1 MKKVLLCLVT
11 ILIAW
16 NIFALKNWQIHTN
29 STHIYEIEQVD
40 SKIYIASWGGL
51 EVFDLNTNEFEKKYT
66 TIDGLS
72 KNDIRALDYF
82 AEREE
87 FLFGT
92 YGGGVNRMSNNEFQ
106 MPINEIIGLASDY
119 VNKIG
124 HQDSLIFIATKEGLS
139 LFVNNPDF
147 PFPFLVDNYNVENG
161 LSANNIT
168 SFQIADNEYLYC
180 GSEFGLDY
188 VHIDSIGFINSWHH
202 LNTENSLLPSNNI
215 SSISIKGNKIAIA
228 TDNGVLSSSDLNN
241 PEQSQLYCEGLA
253 VFPIFWDSQNNLWL
267 SYGVWDSD
275 LLVIQD
281 TMDIA
286 VTRISEE
293 ENVTNWFIDEAGLIT
308 SNIIDFEEIDN
319 QICAIT
325 WGEGLLI
332 FNSDNW
338 ETQIKPDCITAN
350 VVTDMKLDNNHK
362 LWISNGHIGGG
373 MISKGTRGVSGFDG
387 EHWINF
393 TANGSPLNSD
403 NIFTIGIDSNNRK
416 WFGSWSGESIFGWS
430 GGMSIFDENNQTWE
444 FITHSTHD
452 LLPSN
457 TISCIVKD
465 NDDNMWV
472 GSYPEGVVIF
482 NTNDEIIHSF
492 NLYQPATGYDFHDI
506 RGVYITEEKVIIGCR
521 YNGLRIWNNQSF
533 PEDNGVHWI
542 KPPFTELL
550 AAEIYSIKKKSNS
563 TTEEIWV
570 ASSNGLFMYDGNDWY
585 LYGTN
590 IKKKVWQDNHWFW
603 SENIPDPEYWY
614 YEGQERLYGSI
625 PTYPTALFVDPFG
638 LIWIGTRDAGI
649 TVFSKERDIFT
660 NLTTEN
666 TPLISNNITAF
677 AYEPLTGTLYIG
689 TSDGLNSVEIGISAE
704 SNTETKLYD
713 TIVYPN
719 PFYPD
724 NGEILRIENESS
736 ITMPKGETICNIY
749 DLSGELILKLEKDIY
764 EQFSWDG
771 TNKAGKKCSSG
782 IYFYIVS
789 APGGQV
795 SKGKI
800 ILIR

>member
-1 MKKVLLCLVT
+1 MKNRIYI
-11 ILIAW
+11 ILMVISI
-16 NIFALKNWQIHTN
+16 NLFSLKNWQIYTN

-40 SKIYIASWGGL
+40 SKIFIATWGGL
-51 EVFDLNTNEFEKKYT
+51 EVYDLNTNGFEKKYT

-87 FLFGT
+87 LLFGT
-92 YGGGVNRMSNNEFQ
+92 YGGGVNRMVDSEFQ

-119 VNKIG
+119 VNKIV
-124 HQDSLIFIATKEGLS
+124 HQDSLIFIATKNGLS
-139 LFVNNPDF
+139 IFINNPTF

-168 SFQIADNEYLYC
+168 SLQIADNGYLYC
-180 GSEFGLDY
+180 GNEFGLDY

-202 LNTENSLLPSNNI
+202 LNTENSLIPSNNI
-215 SSISIKGNKIAIA
+215 SSISIKENKIAIA
-228 TDNGVLSSSDLNN
+228 TDNGVLKSSDLND

-253 VFPIFWDSQNNLWL
+253 VFPVFWDDQDNLWL

-275 LLVIQD
+275 LLVIHD

-286 VTRISEE
+286 VTRISENGDVDDWLQNE
-293 ENVTNWFIDEAGLIT
+293 TGLTTT
-308 SNIIDFEEIDN
+308 SIMDFEEIDD

-338 ETQIKPDCITAN
+338 ETQIKPDCIIAN
-350 VVTDMKLDNNHK
+350 VVTDMKFDNNNK
-362 LWISNGHIGGG
+362 LWVSNGHIGGG

-393 TANGSPLNSD
+393 SANDSPLNSD
-403 NIFTIGIDSNNRK
+403 NIFTVGVDSNNRK
-416 WFGSWSGESIFGWS
+416 WFGSWDTNFQLTGWRD
-430 GGMSIFDENNQTWE
+430 GISIFDEDNQSWQY
-444 FITHSTHD
+444 ITHYTHN

-492 NLYQPATGYDFHDI
+492 NLYQPATGYNFHDI
-506 RGVYITEEKVIIGCR
+506 KRLYITEEKTIIGCR
-521 YNGLRIWNNQSF
+521 YNGLRIWNDQSF
-533 PEDNGVHWI
+533 PEDYGAHWI

-550 AAEIYSIKKKSNS
+550 VAEIYSIEKKSNS

-570 ASSNGLFMYDGNDWY
+570 ASSNGLFMYDNEHWFQ
-585 LYGTN
+585 YGTN
-590 IKKKVWQDNHWFW
+590 IKKQVWLNNDWFG
-603 SENIPDPEYWY
+603 SETPDPEYWY

-625 PTYPTALFVDPFG
+625 PTYPTALYIDPFG

-649 TVFSKERDIFT
+649 TVFNKEKDIFT

-677 AYEPLTGTLYIG
+677 TYESFTGTLYIG

-704 SNTETKLYD
+704 SNTETKLYN
-713 TIVYPN
+713 TIAYPN

-724 NGEILRIENESS
+724 NSEILRIENESS
-736 ITMPKGETICNIY
+736 ITMPKGKTICNIY
-749 DLSGELILKLEKDIY
+749 DLSGELILKLDKDIY

-771 TNKAGKKCSSG
+771 NNKAGKKCSSG
-782 IYFYIVS
+782 IYFYVVS
-789 APGGQV
+789 TSDGQV

-800 ILIR
+800 VLVR

>member
-1 MKKVLLCLVT
+1 MKNKIFI
-11 ILIAW
+11 ILMVISA
-16 NIFALKNWQIHTN
+16 NLFSLKNWQIHTN
-29 STHIYEIEQVD
+29 STHIYEIEQVGD
-40 SKIYIASWGGL
+40 KIYIASWGGL
-51 EVFDLNTNEFEKKYT
+51 EVYDLNTSTFEKKYT

-72 KNDIRALDYF
+72 KNDIRALDYY

-92 YGGGVNRMSNNEFQ
+92 YGGGVNCMSNNEFQ

-119 VNKIG
+119 VNKIV

-168 SFQIADNEYLYC
+168 SLQIADNRYLYC
-180 GSEFGLDY
+180 GSQFGLDY

-202 LNTENSLLPSNNI
+202 FNTDNSILPSNNI
-215 SSISIKGNKIAIA
+215 SSISIKKSKIAIA
-228 TDNGVLSSSDLNN
+228 TDNGVLTSSDLND

-253 VFPIFWDSQNNLWL
+253 VFPVFWDSQDNLWL
-267 SYGVWDSD
+267 SYGVWNSD

-286 VTRISEE
+286 VTRISENGDIDDWLQNE
-293 ENVTNWFIDEAGLIT
+293 TGLTTNIM
-308 SNIIDFEEIDN
+308 DFEEINN

-325 WGEGLLI
+325 WGEGLFV

-338 ETQIKPDCITAN
+338 ETQIKPDCIIAN
-350 VVTDMKLDNNHK
+350 VVTDMKIDDNHK

-387 EHWINF
+387 ENWSNYS
-393 TANGSPLNSD
+393 AKQSPLRSD
-403 NIFTIGIDSNNRK
+403 NILTISVDSMNRK
-416 WFGSWSGESIFGWS
+416 WFGSWDTDYQVTGWRDGISIYN
-430 GGMSIFDENNQTWE
+430 ENNNTWSSL
-444 FITHSTHD
+444 TTNNG
-452 LLPSN
+452 LLTN
-457 TISCIVKD
+457 TISYIKKD
-465 NDDNMWV
+465 NQNRMWVTSYDGGMNILNSEEELIHQFQIPFIENQKILMPFFAKDKIYFGSYYNGISIWDDNSLSSGIFPTSS
-472 GSYPEGVVIF
+472 GSYWM
-482 NTNDEIIHSF
+482 
-492 NLYQPATGYDFHDI
+492 Q
-506 RGVYITEEKVIIGCR
+506 
-521 YNGLRIWNNQSF
+521 
-533 PEDNGVHWI
+533 
-542 KPPFTELL
+542 PPFTELL
-550 AAEIYSIKKKSNS
+550 VAEIYSITDKYNS
-563 TTEEIWV
+563 ETEEIWV
-570 ASSNGLFMYDGNDWY
+570 ASSNGLFMYDNEHWFQ
-585 LYGTN
+585 YGTN
-590 IKKKVWQDNHWFW
+590 IKKKVWLDNEWFW
-603 SENIPDPEYWY
+603 NENVPDPEYWY
-614 YEGQERLYGSI
+614 YEGQERLYGSV

-649 TVFSKERDIFT
+649 TVFNKERDIFT

-666 TPLISNNITAF
+666 TPLISNNITTF

-713 TIVYPN
+713 TIAYPN

-736 ITMPKGETICNIY
+736 ITMPKGETICKIY

-789 APGGQV
+789 ASGGQV

-800 ILIR
+800 VLVR